1 MTEREEEAENRD
13 RAEGAESDDEWVK
26 EVEEDPSTAGGPE
39 EPGDELRG
47 G

>member
-1 MTEREEEAENRD
+1 MSEQEQD
-13 RAEGAESDDEWVK
+13 DQQPQEGAESNDEWVK
-26 EVEEDPSTAGGPE
+26 EVEEDPSTAGSPE

>member
-1 MTEREEEAENRD
+1 MEEREQDQQEERD
-13 RAEGAESDDEWVK
+13 EQTSDDVAREI
-26 EVEEDPSTAGGPE
+26 EEDPSTAGPPE

>member
-1 MTEREEEAENRD
+1 MSEHDQEHDEQG
-13 RAEGAESDDEWVK
+13 EGADSNDEWVK
-26 EVEEDPSTAGGPE
+26 EVEEDPSTAGSPE

>member
-1 MTEREEEAENRD
+1 MSEREQEQQEERD
-13 RAEGAESDDEWVK
+13 EQGSDDVAREI
-26 EVEEDPSTAGGPE
+26 EEDPSTAGTPE